1 MSKKGPHRLPHY
13 FDFVVPPLEGL
24 WWQEGINGVDYQHK
38 EKFHFIALI
47 HMPEFVTQAVVNWA
61 VKEARKKKQL
71 NLNNVELMAINEGLC
86 VQALHVGPYDSEPAT
101 VNKIHQFIAAHQLK
115 VGINNHRHHHEI
127 YLSDPRRT
135 KVERLQTVLRIPV
148 KKRLS

>member
-1 MSKKGPHRLPHY
+1 
-13 FDFVVPPLEGL
+13 
-24 WWQEGINGVDYQHK
+24 
-38 EKFHFIALI
+38 
-47 HMPEFVTQAVVNWA
+47 MPEFVTQAVVDWA

-115 VGINNHRHHHEI
+115 VDINNHRHHHEI
-127 YLSDPRRT
+127 YLSDPRRA
-135 KVERLQTVLRIPV
+135 KVERLKTVLRIPV